1 MVDETEACFIVKGKD
16 GEAEG
21 HNAENPEA
29 FSAFGVPEQ
38 QGSFR
43 RRTAA
48 RQTSG
53 DGGRNS
59 QLRTGRRGSGM
70 WYPNGWPN
78 KHMLERRHRR
88 TLLSIRDGTYTSV
101 VPTPRIAANIAA
113 CRSCRPLR
121 RRMS

>member
-43 RRTAA
+43 RRTA
-48 RQTSG
+48 
-53 DGGRNS
+53 
-59 QLRTGRRGSGM
+59 RG
-70 WYPNGWPN
+70 
-78 KHMLERRHRR
+78 RHRGM
-88 TLLSIRDGTYTSV
+88 GTATV
-101 VPTPRIAANIAA
+101 T
-113 CRSCRPLR
+113 
-121 RRMS
+121 